1 MPTGFEVL
9 SLLVLTLGVVL
20 SIWEGSIAGSPT
32 GICIAVASTFCGA
45 AMLSFSGK
53 VPSTCAPLQACQSVR
68 RNMPLDI
75 HHWPLLA
82 VASTVCMLSLSG
94 SVSSSVPMLLSVQ
107 IRVASSHSWTSKW
120 HGMASDWQKSR
131 AMGVHVSGT
140 ASAAQGLTGHLHV
153 HAGAEGEDGCAAAD
167 FLYRASVCG
176 HPGAVLPHD

>member
-75 HHWPLLA
+75 HHWPLHCCS
-82 VASTVCMLSLSG
+82 VHSLHAE
-94 SVSSSVPMLLSVQ
+94 PL
-107 IRVASSHSWTSKW
+107 
-120 HGMASDWQKSR
+120 WQCELFRTNALK
-131 AMGVHVSGT
+131 
-140 ASAAQGLTGHLHV
+140 
-153 HAGAEGEDGCAAAD
+153 C
-167 FLYRASVCG
+167 
-176 HPGAVLPHD
+176 PN